1 MKNKSQNSFGLQRLG
16 FTVLRRRKESKEEQ
30 EEKEEGGGEE
40 EDQGMESFI
49 LGFWYEF
56 PWRIYAPFGL
66 GFVQRS
72 HKPLNCWG
80 YESKTPIGV
89 K

>member
-1 MKNKSQNSFGLQRLG
+1 M
-16 FTVLRRRKESKEEQ
+16 RRRKESKEEKKRKK
-30 EEKEEGGGEE
+30 EKEKSK
-40 EDQGMESFI
+40 DQGMYVLESNI
-49 LGFWYEF
+49 FWI
-56 PWRIYAPFGL
+56 PRALVRRIDAPFGL

-80 YESKTPIGV
+80 CESKTPIGV